1 MAEETCFLFR
11 LVGVEELLAAS
22 VAACFCSRLCLD
34 SDSFGQVAIL
44 LPALCRRRVHS
55 VCLFVSAIDGGIDG
69 VVVFELLML
78 ALMAPIFE
86 LLMLD
91 F

>member
-1 MAEETCFLFR
+1 
-11 LVGVEELLAAS
+11 
-22 VAACFCSRLCLD
+22 
-34 SDSFGQVAIL
+34 
-44 LPALCRRRVHS
+44 VHS
-55 VCLFVSAIDGGIDG
+55 VGLFVSAIDGGIDG